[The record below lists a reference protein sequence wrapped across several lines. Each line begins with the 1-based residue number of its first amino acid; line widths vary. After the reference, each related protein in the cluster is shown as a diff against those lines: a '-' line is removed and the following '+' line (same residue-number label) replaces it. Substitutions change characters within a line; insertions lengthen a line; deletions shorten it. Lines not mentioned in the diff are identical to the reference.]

1 MAWLGAQSRTGVCFE
16 GGGVVR
22 GLREQ
27 GGQGKGIWQER
38 KVKVVGQKGNMKPE
52 EKGNQA
58 SATWLESFILA

>member
-1 MAWLGAQSRTGVCFE
+1 MGGWFE
-16 GGGVVR
+16 GGDLVR

-38 KVKVVGQKGNMKPE
+38 EVKVIGQKGNMKPE

-58 SATWLESFILA
+58 SATWLESFPLA

>member
-1 MAWLGAQSRTGVCFE
+1 MCFE

-58 SATWLESFILA
+58 SATWLGSSPLA